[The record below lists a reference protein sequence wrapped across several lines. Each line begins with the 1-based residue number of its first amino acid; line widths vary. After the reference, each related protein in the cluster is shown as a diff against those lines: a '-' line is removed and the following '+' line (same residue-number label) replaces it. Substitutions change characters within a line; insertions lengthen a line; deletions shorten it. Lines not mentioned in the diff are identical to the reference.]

1 MATNGPAGSAKRGM
15 LAVVGTGISTIGQ
28 MTIEAIAWITNA
40 DKVLYIVGDPVAETL
55 IQHLNPDGAE
65 SLTHF
70 YDVGKPRVA
79 TYHEMIERIL
89 ECVREGNRTCLA
101 CYGHPG
107 VFVYPSHEA
116 VRLARAEG
124 YEAKMYPGISSE
136 DCMFADLG
144 FDPGASGCQ
153 SFEATDFLVNR
164 RQIDPRCAVVLWQI
178 GVVGDVTFK
187 QGAYDTSA
195 MPLLVEHLQSIYP
208 PMHVV
213 YLYEAPMAVGGQPRI
228 IPVALSWLGAVPM
241 SPGFTLYIPP
251 AYATVSDP
259 MIVQRMEQLRS

>member
-1 MATNGPAGSAKRGM
+1 MATNGSAGPVKRGM

-28 MTIEAIAWITNA
+28 MTIEAIAWIANA

-65 SLTHF
+65 SLDHF
-70 YDVGKPRVA
+70 YAVGKPRVT
-79 TYHEMIERIL
+79 TYNEMIERIL

-107 VFVYPSHEA
+107 VFVYPSHES
-116 VRLARAEG
+116 VRRARAEG
-124 YEAKMYPGISSE
+124 YEARMYPGISSE

-144 FDPGASGCQ
+144 FDSGASGCQ
-153 SFEATDFLVNR
+153 SFEAIDFLVNR

-178 GVVGDVTFK
+178 GVLGDVTFK

-195 MPLLVEHLQSIYP
+195 MPLLVERLRSIYP
-208 PMHVV
+208 PMHV
-213 YLYEAPMAVGGQPRI
+213 
-228 IPVALSWLGAVPM
+228 
-241 SPGFTLYIPP
+241 
-251 AYATVSDP
+251 
-259 MIVQRMEQLRS
+259 